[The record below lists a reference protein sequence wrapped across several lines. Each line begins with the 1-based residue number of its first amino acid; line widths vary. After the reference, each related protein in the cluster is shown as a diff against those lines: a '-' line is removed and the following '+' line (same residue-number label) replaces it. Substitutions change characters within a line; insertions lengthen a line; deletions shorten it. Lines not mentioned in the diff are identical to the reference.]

1 MSINLGAMVTPQPGQ
16 ERWFLAATRRAGFN
30 AVQINL
36 NQSPRAEVIEACLAA
51 CREENLEIAAWG
63 VYGNPLQPHAMVSD
77 DAGVRSGVTAQDI
90 GALLQL
96 LPARREDEGPWT
108 IVSLSG
114 TLSGALATPHPGN
127 QSPGA
132 LAELGRWVETQYLAL
147 ESRNAVLTF
156 KNHYAH
162 VLSETGRIRGFFEA
176 RANPS
181 IGVALD
187 PCALLTP
194 KNFADRENLMSEAI
208 KALAPY
214 TALVHIKDAR
224 IENFRIDIAGPG
236 QGQIGMA
243 GLLKQLWR
251 YARDVVW
258 IVDAVDSE
266 LQLKRSREYLELQA
280 KLAGIV

>member
-1 MSINLGAMVTPQPGQ
+1 MSITLGAVVTPLPGQ
-16 ERWFLAATRRAGFN
+16 ERWFLAGAKRAGFS

-36 NQSPRAEVIEACLAA
+36 TQSPRAETVSACIDA
-51 CREENLEIAAWG
+51 CAEEGLEIGAWG

-77 DAGVRSGVTAQDI
+77 EQGVRSGVTAQDI

-96 LPARREDEGPWT
+96 LPPRREDEGPWM

-114 TLSGALATPHPGN
+114 TLSGAPGTPHPGN

-132 LAELGRWVETQYLAL
+132 LAELGRWTEQQYLAL
-147 ESRNAVLTF
+147 ESRNAVLAF

-162 VLSETGRIRGFFEA
+162 VLSEANRIKGFFA
-176 RANPS
+176 PRANPS

-194 KNFADRENLMSEAI
+194 KNFGERENLMTEAI
-208 KALAPY
+208 KTLAPY

-258 IVDAVDSE
+258 LVDAVENE